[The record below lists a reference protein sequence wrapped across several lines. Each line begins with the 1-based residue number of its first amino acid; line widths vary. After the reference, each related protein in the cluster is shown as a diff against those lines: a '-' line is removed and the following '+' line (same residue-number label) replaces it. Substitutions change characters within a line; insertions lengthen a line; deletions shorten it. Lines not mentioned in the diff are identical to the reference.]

1 MRFLIVDDNQETLIL
16 LEKIVSKYGE
26 CTTARNGNEAIQR
39 FREAHEQDRPFHLI
53 FLDIMMPGMDGH
65 EVLKTIRGIETAQC
79 PIEKKSKI
87 AMLTA
92 LGSPSSRFTSYE
104 EGCEYYLT
112 KPIIKA
118 EIIDIIEKTKE
129 WFETFG
135 TEKI

>member
-16 LEKIVSKYGE
+16 LEKIVSKHGE
-26 CTTARNGNEAIQR
+26 CVTASNGNEALR
-39 FREAHEQDRPFHLI
+39 LFREAHEQGKPFHLI

-65 EVLKTIRGIETAQC
+65 EVLKAIRGTEKTEF
-79 PIEKKSKI
+79 PPEKKSKI

-112 KPIIKA
+112 KPVIKS

-129 WFETFG
+129 WFDMFGAET
-135 TEKI
+135 T